1 LAFCEEES
9 NGDILVFVIEG
20 AKSEDYASA
29 IDTFKKYSIN
39 YKLVTVNKKG
49 ITNEELNKHLFKE
62 VNGNQMPQFKVLVF
76 PNGRVS
82 YNRADYSRSEDSDWQ
97 SAIKYDQWELF
108 YDYSRNY
115 DARLV
120 FLNEY
125 PSNYTSTELVQEY
138 KGDQAK
144 KMYQTKQ
151 VIIPEKNIDEE
162 QTLIDAKLTTEGIY
176 HFPAKIVNLGNGVK
190 AEPLLYFGENEDFP
204 EKSIA
209 AVTVDNKDAQYV
221 AFFMAFG
228 EWSKDSTA
236 LNVVWLS
243 WATGKDFRL
252 LSGNQKS
259 SEDAIK
265 ENSAFGFN
273 KFEIFLAV
281 VTAIVPL
288 IITLY

>member
-1 LAFCEEES
+1 
-9 NGDILVFVIEG
+9 
-20 AKSEDYASA
+20 
-29 IDTFKKYSIN
+29 
-39 YKLVTVNKKG
+39 LVTVNKKG

-162 QTLIDAKLTTEGIY
+162 QTLIDAKLTTEG
-176 HFPAKIVNLGNGVK
+176 
-190 AEPLLYFGENEDFP
+190 
-204 EKSIA
+204 
-209 AVTVDNKDAQYV
+209 
-221 AFFMAFG
+221 
-228 EWSKDSTA
+228 
-236 LNVVWLS
+236 
-243 WATGKDFRL
+243 
-252 LSGNQKS
+252 
-259 SEDAIK
+259 
-265 ENSAFGFN
+265 
-273 KFEIFLAV
+273 
-281 VTAIVPL
+281 
-288 IITLY
+288 